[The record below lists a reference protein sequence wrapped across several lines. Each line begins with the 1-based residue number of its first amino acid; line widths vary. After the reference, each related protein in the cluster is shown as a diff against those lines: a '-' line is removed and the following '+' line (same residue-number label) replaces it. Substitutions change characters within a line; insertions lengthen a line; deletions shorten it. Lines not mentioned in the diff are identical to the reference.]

1 MKRIGKI
8 TEEFILGT
16 ADVIGLFQ
24 SIPYTESLEASRA
37 KLEEEPSIKIP
48 VDILPSRHRM

>member
-8 TEEFILGT
+8 TEEFILVT